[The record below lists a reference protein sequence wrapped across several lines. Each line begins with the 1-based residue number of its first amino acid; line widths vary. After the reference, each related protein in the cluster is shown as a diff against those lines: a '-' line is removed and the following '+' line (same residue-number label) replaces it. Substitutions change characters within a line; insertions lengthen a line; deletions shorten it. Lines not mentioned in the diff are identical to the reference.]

1 MTKVTFFVIF
11 WILISFAWVRV
22 TNSKVESKLWGT
34 LEHILVLPY
43 TIIMILGFAFQIIS
57 IRVRAFFDKSNES
70 DSN

>member
-1 MTKVTFFVIF
+1 MSNAAFFVIF

-22 TNSKVESKLWGT
+22 NVDKVQSKLWYT
-34 LEHILVLPY
+34 LEHLLVLPY
-43 TIIMILGFAFQIIS
+43 TIIMVLGFVFQLIS